1 MHAGQAYVWDSLSDV
16 CSIHMSPRSLAV
28 VAVVVLT
35 VAQIRLAFMSTQTC
49 TQTFRGVL
57 FVIEK
62 NWKYLKCPSIMD
74 G

>member
-1 MHAGQAYVWDSLSDV
+1 MWDSLSDL
-16 CSIHMSPRSLAV
+16 CSIHMLPLSLTA

-49 TQTFRGVL
+49 TQTFRAVL

-62 NWKYLKCPSIMD
+62 NWKYLKCPSTMD